1 MLKMMPQ
8 KMAIRKKNHGFL
20 KTPTKS
26 NIREVQKLIYEG
38 MN

>member
-1 MLKMMPQ
+1 MLNMMPQ
-8 KMAIRKKNHGFL
+8 KMAIRMKNHGFF

-26 NIREVQKLIYEG
+26 HIREVQKLIYEG